1 MSKSKNLLDIL
12 QFNKLSP
19 NGKKY
24 AVWSVIGIVLL
35 VFILFAYHGR
45 KQKKIQTNPVAVQQ
59 VEGPRLNPD
68 LMDKTALAEQRR
80 QMELMQKETI
90 QLKNELGSLK
100 TQLGL
105 QEAKTTKAEQDA
117 VSKTRPASPDSKPLV
132 PKVPGSDPVSSEKQ
146 DQAPQ
151 PQPQGPVSPG
161 TPTNA
166 DNLPNIPTADEI
178 INGQKISVPVDSPY
192 GRDLA
197 RQQRGAE
204 RGQRGG
210 GASNG
215 HDETKQYRGGISVL
229 TNENAPAQQ
238 QEAEATRK
246 VYLPPS
252 FMEAMLLTGFDAS
265 TSNDGKGEPEPLLL
279 RIQTPAWLPNDIKA
293 NLAGCFVIGEA
304 RGRLDKER
312 ADVRAVTLACLSK
325 SGDAVIDEAITGFVT
340 DSDAKVGISGH
351 VVSKMGAALAR
362 TFMAGMMEGAGDAI
376 RDSATTTSTSALG
389 TTSTIDSSQVGKAA
403 LGSGLADTADKL
415 SDFYLNLAKQSTPV
429 IEVQAE
435 KRLTVVI
442 SEGKWLEVKPLKH
455 TEQAGNNTQQR
466 GRKTTSNSAQRKKS

>member
-1 MSKSKNLLDIL
+1 M
-12 QFNKLSP
+12 QFNKLST

-24 AVWSVIGIVLL
+24 AVWTVIGIVIA
-35 VFILFAYHGR
+35 VFILFAYNGR
-45 KQKKIQTNPVAVQQ
+45 KHKQLPSSPIAVQQ
-59 VEGPRLNPD
+59 AEGPRLNPD

-80 QMELMQKETI
+80 QMEQMQKDAI
-90 QLKNELGSLK
+90 QLKNELGTLK

-105 QEAKTTKAEQDA
+105 QEAKTSKDDQET
-117 VSKTRPASPDSKPLV
+117 VSKTRPVSPDSKPLT
-132 PKVPGSDPVSSEKQ
+132 PKVLESDPVSPEKQ
-146 DQAPQ
+146 PQVPPAQ
-151 PQPQGPVSPG
+151 PQAGASPN
-161 TPTNA
+161 TSPNA
-166 DNLPNIPTADEI
+166 DNLPNIPTADDI
-178 INGQKISVPVDSPY
+178 INGSKISVPVDSPY

-210 GASNG
+210 GAGN
-215 HDETKQYRGGISVL
+215 ENEQYRGGISIL
-229 TNENAPAQQ
+229 TNENAPTQQ

-265 TSNDGKGEPEPLLL
+265 TSNDGKGEPEPLLM

-312 ADVRAVTLACLSK
+312 ADVRAVTLACLNK

-362 TFMAGMMEGAGDAI
+362 TFMAGMMEGAGDAV
-376 RDSATTTSTSALG
+376 RDSATTTSTSAFG

-403 LGSGLADTADKL
+403 LGTGLADTADKL

-455 TEQAGNNTQQR
+455 TEQVGNNTQQR
-466 GRKTTSNSAQRKKS
+466 GRKTASNSAQRKK